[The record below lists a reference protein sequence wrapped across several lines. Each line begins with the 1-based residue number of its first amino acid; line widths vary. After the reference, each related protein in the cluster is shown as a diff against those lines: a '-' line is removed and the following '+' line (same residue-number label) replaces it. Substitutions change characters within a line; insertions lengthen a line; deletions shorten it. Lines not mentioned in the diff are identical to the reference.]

1 MIGTAVCIRKVYIV
15 NCRLTG
21 ARGVE
26 WWDKTPNQTA
36 MNGGVVVADSVIE
49 ADYLAAI
56 SAKNGSISFVRNELK
71 KPVQVAADGFNPMI
85 L

>member
-1 MIGTAVCIRKVYIV
+1 
-15 NCRLTG
+15 
-21 ARGVE
+21 
-26 WWDKTPNQTA
+26 